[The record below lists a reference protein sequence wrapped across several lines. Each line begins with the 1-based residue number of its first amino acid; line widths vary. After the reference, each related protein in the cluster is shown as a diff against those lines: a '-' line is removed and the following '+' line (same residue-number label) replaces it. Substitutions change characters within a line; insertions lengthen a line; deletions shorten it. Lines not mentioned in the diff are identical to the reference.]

1 MRSRI
6 SSTKVFGSI
15 MRFMAPGICLMSNQ
29 TAEHFSPHAP
39 VLVELLGEQLA
50 ERKGER
56 KTAAQR
62 RLFLVLS

>member
-1 MRSRI
+1 
-6 SSTKVFGSI
+6 
-15 MRFMAPGICLMSNQ
+15 MSNQ

-56 KTAAQR
+56 KTAARR

>member
-1 MRSRI
+1 
-6 SSTKVFGSI
+6 
-15 MRFMAPGICLMSNQ
+15 MSNQ

-39 VLVELLGEQLA
+39 VLGELLGEQLA

-56 KTAAQR
+56 KTAARR